1 MHTKCITGAFGTTS
15 GFGATSAG
23 GTTIKFNPVTGT
35 DTMVKNGVNQT
46 INTRHQSITVMK
58 EYETKIFE
66 ELRFEDYVANRKF
79 GQQVILSIKF

>member
-1 MHTKCITGAFGTTS
+1 MHPFYIGTFGATT

-35 DTMVKNGVNQT
+35 DTMVRNGQNQT

-58 EYETKIFE
+58 EYDTKIFE
-66 ELRFEDYVANRKF
+66 ELRFEDYSANRKV
-79 GQQVILSIKF
+79 GQQVI

>member
-1 MHTKCITGAFGTTS
+1 M
-15 GFGATSAG
+15 
-23 GTTIKFNPVTGT
+23 TGT

-66 ELRFEDYVANRKF
+66 ELRFEDYCVNRKV
-79 GQQVILSIKF
+79 GQQVTIILFT

>member
-1 MHTKCITGAFGTTS
+1 M
-15 GFGATSAG
+15 
-23 GTTIKFNPVTGT
+23 TGT

-66 ELRFEDYVANRKF
+66 ELRFEDYCVNRKV
-79 GQQVILSIKF
+79 GQQVNYYIIYLNYNFICFIYLN